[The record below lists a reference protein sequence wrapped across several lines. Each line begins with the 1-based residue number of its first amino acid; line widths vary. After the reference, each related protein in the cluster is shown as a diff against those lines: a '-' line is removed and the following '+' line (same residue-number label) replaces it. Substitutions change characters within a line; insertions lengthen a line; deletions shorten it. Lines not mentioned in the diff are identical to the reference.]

1 MVVPNPRAAWLWPRV
16 SQALAGTTG
25 VVSEVGREA
34 LFLDFSVPADSHFVS
49 VVIMINNSNTP
60 RARLPVPL

>member
-16 SQALAGTTG
+16 SQALTGTTG

-34 LFLDFSVPADSHFVS
+34 LFLDFSVLADSHFVS